1 MQINDLKKLIKEAV
15 EERKKEIPLAQ
26 TKIDTSKSKTSKT
39 E

>member
-15 EERKKEIPLAQ
+15 EERKKVIPLVQ
-26 TKIDTSKSKTSKT
+26 PKIDTSKSKTSKT